1 MERSF
6 IQEKAFQ
13 AERKQPSKE
22 RLRGIPVASPGF
34 YPQRFLFQLLFSLTL
49 FLCALGCETEKG
61 GEELP
66 PEPLSIPF
74 AVTVRGEPFQCG
86 ERYSAL
92 GSLGS
97 EVRFGDLRL
106 YIHQVELLDADGQA
120 TPLVLEGD
128 GLWQQGDVALLDFE
142 DGCDNG
148 TRELNNHIRG
158 EIVPREYTAVRFRI
172 GLPAALNSPETIL
185 EERGSPLNQSS
196 MYWTWNSGY
205 KFMRLDAI
213 GSPFRFHLGASG
225 CSADF
230 ECVQENIPVITL
242 EGWREGESK
251 ITLDLAQLLEASNLE
266 ENSPGS
272 APGCM
277 GDVNDPDCP
286 PIFQRIGLAE
296 GEPLAFQLQ
305 PAQLE

>member
-1 MERSF
+1 MERIF
-6 IQEKAFQ
+6 IQKLASKIEQ
-13 AERKQPSKE
+13 YRKGRGQGRGLPVTSFALHTGHPLF
-22 RLRGIPVASPGF
+22 RLLSSIALIVLAS
-34 YPQRFLFQLLFSLTL
+34 
-49 FLCALGCETEKG
+49 GCEAEG
-61 GEELP
+61 GEEELP

-74 AVTVRGEPFQCG
+74 AVTVGGAPFQCG
-86 ERYSAL
+86 EPYSAL

-106 YIHQVELLDADGQA
+106 YIHQVELLTADGQA
-120 TPLVLEGD
+120 TPLILEED

-142 DGCDNG
+142 DGCENG
-148 TRELNNHIRG
+148 TRELNNNIRG
-158 EIVPREYTAVRFRI
+158 EIVPRAYTAIRFRI

-213 GSPFRFHLGASG
+213 GAPFRFHLGASG

-230 ECVQENIPVITL
+230 ECAQENIPVITL
-242 EGWREGESK
+242 EGWREGESE

-286 PIFQRIGLAE
+286 PIFQRLGLAA

-305 PAQLE
+305 

>member
-1 MERSF
+1 MEQKF
-6 IQEKAFQ
+6 IQQRAPQTEKD
-13 AERKQPSKE
+13 
-22 RLRGIPVASPGF
+22 
-34 YPQRFLFQLLFSLTL
+34 QRSIEQIGALSGSSSSLCARRSLFQLLSSV
-49 FLCALGCETEKG
+49 ALILLASGCEAEG
-61 GEELP
+61 GEEEP
-66 PEPLSIPF
+66 PPAPLSIPF
-74 AVTVRGEPFQCG
+74 AVTVGGAPFQCG
-86 ERYSAL
+86 EPYSAL

-106 YIHQVELLDADGQA
+106 YIHQVELLTADGQA
-120 TPLVLEGD
+120 TPLILEED

-142 DGCDNG
+142 DGCENG
-148 TRELNNHIRG
+148 TRELNNNIRG
-158 EIVPREYTAVRFRI
+158 EIVPREYTAIRFRI

-213 GSPFRFHLGASG
+213 GAPFRFHLGASG

-230 ECVQENIPVITL
+230 ECAQENIPVITL
-242 EGWREGESK
+242 EGWREGESE
-251 ITLDLAQLLEASNLE
+251 IRLDLAQLLEASNLE

-286 PIFQRIGLAE
+286 PIFQRLGLA
-296 GEPLAFQLQ
+296 GGGPLAFQLQ
-305 PAQLE
+305 